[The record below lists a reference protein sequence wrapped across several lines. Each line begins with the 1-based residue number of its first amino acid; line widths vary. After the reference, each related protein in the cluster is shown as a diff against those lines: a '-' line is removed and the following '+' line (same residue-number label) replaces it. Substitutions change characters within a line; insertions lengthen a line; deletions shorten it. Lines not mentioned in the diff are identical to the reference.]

1 MHAISGGS
9 SGRTVV
15 EDGSMLFEET
25 FPHPW
30 YWWQT
35 CRGKVQAYGKVLARA
50 CNHMVRPNRTVVE
63 AMRPALSLHL

>member
-1 MHAISGGS
+1 
-9 SGRTVV
+9 
-15 EDGSMLFEET
+15 MLSEET

-35 CRGKVQAYGKVLARA
+35 CKGKVQAYGKVLARA